1 MPVRSPLNPEAITG
15 NPPAS
20 LDSFQNFISGGS
32 PIGQSTVDAA
42 AQQEIGFQRASV
54 KAVNPDISSIVNT
67 ISSNIQNELNSAI
80 QNVTN
85 IVNRNVSDKIKDN
98 NKLLVRQIGNIVE
111 KRDSAVTNLQNS
123 VKNITQENN
132 KVIQNITGELR
143 KEIDLVKSSQS
154 KNPLGMQMG
163 PSNVINEVKQ
173 LIDKSTNITNR
184 SVDRKIKDVGTG
196 LSTQIQQVRQSQ
208 GSQVTQVQN
217 TLQNVRQ
224 ETNNL
229 VQKLTGDYQK
239 KIKDIDTSQ
248 PNNILDKFLDTY
260 NNALQFIQFF
270 GNKKNVDALRKNL
283 KNLVT
288 SFTESFEVAKLV
300 RQTLFKI
307 VQQLSNLP
315 KASPGRGSGIN
326 LDVNMPRKAPN
337 KTRPRGRM
345 GGRIGKLALPFAG
358 ATALIGGGAM
368 AVNALE
374 DSPEIQKE
382 DQKFNFLDS
391 LQGIVGGMADFIMGL
406 IPKDKND
413 RDNKDPGGANPVKP
427 RDVKGSTEAGENI
440 AAFTSILEASGGQN
454 SADAMQ
460 VMLNRA
466 ASNHSGYGGLFE
478 QVTAKEQFSPISA
491 AIYVESLDPD
501 AARVYGPIAAK
512 LGKTPEE
519 RIQKLREISAGPNG
533 LVNLEN
539 IFGRKGSAAQAS
551 EILNDFKTG
560 GALSTSAREGVK
572 GRVYFKGQKDLHNM
586 QPGDFY
592 RDTGGN
598 YFHGS
603 DSGPIGRLSGA
614 TIDPNAKGGFDLV
627 NGLQRGPEQ
636 IDAIYQPVPAQS
648 DAGSASVVPLD
659 LSGATPQQKSSGGSA
674 PMISPSQNKGPTVPV
689 LRSSDSANFLT
700 MYSKLTYNIVDG

>member
-1 MPVRSPLNPEAITG
+1 MPVRSPLNPEVITG

-20 LDSFQNFISGGS
+20 LESFQNFISGGS

-42 AQQEIGFQRASV
+42 GQQDIGFQRASV

-85 IVNRNVSDKIKDN
+85 IVNRNVVDKIKDN

-111 KRDSAVTNLQNS
+111 RRDSAVTNLQNS

-132 KVIQNITGELR
+132 KVIQNVTGDLQR
-143 KEIDLVKSSQS
+143 QIDSVKESKSKS
-154 KNPLGMQMG
+154 PLGG
-163 PSNVINEVKQ
+163 DVGSFNIINEVKQ

-184 SVDRKIKDVGTG
+184 SVDRKVRDVGTG

-307 VQQLSNLP
+307 VGQLSNLP

-345 GGRIGKLALPFAG
+345 GGRLSRLALPIAG

-374 DSPEIQKE
+374 DKPEIKKE
-382 DQKFNFLDS
+382 DQKFDFLGS
-391 LQGIVGGMADFIMGL
+391 LQGIVDGFANTIFGFLGK
-406 IPKDKND
+406 KDNKND
-413 RDNKDPGGANPVKP
+413 PPEPGGTQPASSATPDSSKITPGSGMGTAEQQAMLETIRYAEGTAGPTGYSMFFGDRTGEAKYGDLTGKTANEVEEYVTKFLKDPQSNFGNDKSAAVGAFQII
-427 RDVKGSTEAGENI
+427 DI
-440 AAFTSILEASGGQN
+440 
-454 SADAMQ
+454 
-460 VMLNRA
+460 
-466 ASNHSGYGGLFE
+466 
-478 QVTAKEQFSPISA
+478 TAKARALGMDMNRPFDKAFQDEMALKLASERGVTPGVLSA
-491 AIYVESLDPD
+491 QGMSDDV
-501 AARVYGPIAAK
+501 
-512 LGKTPEE
+512 
-519 RIQKLREISAGPNG
+519 IQKLSPEWASFPGNDYGQPTK
-533 LVNLEN
+533 
-539 IFGRKGSAAQAS
+539 RKS
-551 EILNDFKTG
+551 ELK
-560 GALSTSAREGVK
+560 
-572 GRVYFKGQKDLHNM
+572 RVYQEALLRIRQQG
-586 QPGDFY
+586 
-592 RDTGGN
+592 
-598 YFHGS
+598 
-603 DSGPIGRLSGA
+603 
-614 TIDPNAKGGFDLV
+614 TIDPNAKGGFELI

-636 IDAIYQPVPAQS
+636 IDSIYRPVPAQS

-659 LSGATPQQKSSGGSA
+659 LSGAAPQKQQSGRSA
-674 PMISPSQNKGPTVPV
+674 PTISPKRNKGP
-689 LRSSDSANFLT
+689 SSPRLSSGDSENFLT

>member
-1 MPVRSPLNPEAITG
+1 MQVRSPLNPEAITG

-20 LDSFQNFISGGS
+20 IESFQNFISGGS
-32 PIGQSTVDAA
+32 PLGQTTVDAVGK
-42 AQQEIGFQRASV
+42 EDIGFQRASV
-54 KAVNPDISSIVNT
+54 KAVSPDVSSIVNT
-67 ISSNIQNELNSAI
+67 ISNNIQSELNNAI

-85 IVNRNVSDKIKDN
+85 IVNRNVTDKIKDN
-98 NKLLVRQIGNIVE
+98 NKLLVRQIGNVVDR
-111 KRDSAVTNLQNS
+111 KSASITNLQNS
-123 VKNITQENN
+123 IKNIRQENTQL
-132 KVIQNITGELR
+132 IQNLTGELR
-143 KEIDLVKSSQS
+143 KEIESVKSP
-154 KNPLGMQMG
+154 KDKTPLGEGMG
-163 PSNVINEVKQ
+163 SSNIINEVKQ

-217 TLQNVRQ
+217 ALQNVRQ
-224 ETNNL
+224 ETNNI

-326 LDVNMPRKAPN
+326 LDVNMPRRAPP
-337 KTRPRGRM
+337 KVKPKGRM
-345 GGRIGKLALPFAG
+345 GGRLSRLALPFAG
-358 ATALIGGGAM
+358 AAALIGGGAM

-374 DSPEIQKE
+374 DKPEIQKE
-382 DQKFNFLDS
+382 DQKFDFLDS
-391 LQGIVGGMADFIMGL
+391 LQGIVGGMRDFIMGL
-406 IPKDKND
+406 IPKDKD
-413 RDNKDPGGANPVKP
+413 DPPEPGGTQPVSSSGTNTT
-427 RDVKGSTEAGENI
+427 GSTVAGENL
-440 AAFTSILEASGGQN
+440 AAVTATLEATGLQN
-454 SADAMQ
+454 QADAMQ
-460 VMLNRA
+460 VMLNRVD
-466 ASNHSGYGGLFE
+466 NPLTPYGDLFGQLTE
-478 QVTAKEQFSPISA
+478 EAQFSPISA
-491 AIYVESLDPD
+491 MIYDTPSKDPD
-501 AARVYGPIAAK
+501 AERVYSSLRAK
-512 LGKTPEE
+512 LGATPDE
-519 RIQKLREISAGPNG
+519 RIKKIKELTSGTGGIKNFADFIGKPEI
-533 LVNLEN
+533 
-539 IFGRKGSAAQAS
+539 AAQAS
-551 EILNDFKTG
+551 NVLKQFKND
-560 GALSTSAREGVK
+560 TSVAANSRDYVGDLISFRGYEPPGVSSK
-572 GRVYFKGQKDLHNM
+572 RRG
-586 QPGDFY
+586 P
-592 RDTGGN
+592 GGN
-598 YFHGS
+598 YFFT
-603 DSGPIGRLSGA
+603 SGGKIGKIPVA

-636 IDAIYQPVPAQS
+636 IDSIYRPVPAQS

-659 LSGATPQQKSSGGSA
+659 LSGAAPQKQQSGRSA
-674 PMISPSQNKGPTVPV
+674 PTISAGRNKGPTSPR
-689 LRSSDSANFLT
+689 LSSGDSENFLT

>member
-20 LDSFQNFISGGS
+20 LESFQNFISGGS
-32 PIGQSTVDAA
+32 PIGQSAVDAA
-42 AQQEIGFQRASV
+42 GQQDIGFQRASV

-85 IVNRNVSDKIKDN
+85 IVNRNVVDKIKDN

-111 KRDSAVTNLQNS
+111 RRDSAVTNLQNS

-132 KVIQNITGELR
+132 KVIQNVTGDLQKQIDSV
-143 KEIDLVKSSQS
+143 KESKSKS
-154 KNPLGMQMG
+154 PLGG
-163 PSNVINEVKQ
+163 NVGSSNIMNEVKQ

-217 TLQNVRQ
+217 ALQNVRQ
-224 ETNNL
+224 ETNNI

-326 LDVNMPRKAPN
+326 LDVNMPRQAPP
-337 KTRPRGRM
+337 KVKPKGRM
-345 GGRIGKLALPFAG
+345 GGRLSRLALPFAG
-358 ATALIGGGAM
+358 AAALIGGGAM

-374 DSPEIQKE
+374 DKPEIQKE
-382 DQKFNFLDS
+382 DQKFDFLDS
-391 LQGIVGGMADFIMGL
+391 LQGIVGGMRDFIMGL
-406 IPKDKND
+406 IPKDKD
-413 RDNKDPGGANPVKP
+413 DPPEPGGTQPVSSSGTNTT
-427 RDVKGSTEAGENI
+427 GSTVAGENL
-440 AAFTSILEASGGQN
+440 AAVTATLEATGLQN
-454 SADAMQ
+454 QADAMQ
-460 VMLNRA
+460 VMLNRVD
-466 ASNHSGYGGLFE
+466 NPLTPYGDLFGQLTE
-478 QVTAKEQFSPISA
+478 EAQFSPISA
-491 AIYVESLDPD
+491 MIYDTPSKDPD
-501 AARVYGPIAAK
+501 AERVYSSLRAK
-512 LGKTPEE
+512 LGATPDE
-519 RIQKLREISAGPNG
+519 RIKKIKELTSGTDGIKNFADFIGKPEI
-533 LVNLEN
+533 
-539 IFGRKGSAAQAS
+539 AAQAS
-551 EILNDFKTG
+551 DVLRQFKND
-560 GALSTSAREGVK
+560 TSVAANSRDYVGDLISFRGYEPPGVSSK
-572 GRVYFKGQKDLHNM
+572 RRG
-586 QPGDFY
+586 P
-592 RDTGGN
+592 GGN
-598 YFHGS
+598 YFFT
-603 DSGPIGRLSGA
+603 SGGKIGKIPVA

-636 IDAIYQPVPAQS
+636 IDSIYQPVPAQS

-659 LSGATPQQKSSGGSA
+659 LSGAAPQKQQSGRSA
-674 PMISPSQNKGPTVPV
+674 PTISAGRNKGPTSPR
-689 LRSSDSANFLT
+689 LSSGDSENFLT

>member
-1 MPVRSPLNPEAITG
+1 MSVRSPLNPEAITG

-20 LDSFQNFISGGS
+20 IESFQNFISGGS
-32 PIGQSTVDAA
+32 PLGQTAVNAVGK
-42 AQQEIGFQRASV
+42 EGVGFQRASV
-54 KAVNPDISSIVNT
+54 KAVSPDVSSIVNT
-67 ISSNIQNELNSAI
+67 ISNNIQSELNNAI

-98 NKLLVRQIGNIVE
+98 NKLIVRQIGNVIDR
-111 KRDSAVTNLQNS
+111 KDTSVTNLQNS
-123 VKNITQENN
+123 IKNIRQENTQL
-132 KVIQNITGELR
+132 IQNITGELR
-143 KEIDLVKSSQS
+143 KEIETVKGSQS
-154 KNPLGMQMG
+154 KNPLGTQMG
-163 PSNVINEVKQ
+163 SSNVINEVKQ

-184 SVDRKIKDVGTG
+184 SIDRKIKDVGTG

-300 RQTLFKI
+300 RQTLLKI
-307 VQQLSNLP
+307 VQQLSNFP
-315 KASPGRGSGIN
+315 KATPGRGSGIN
-326 LDVNMPRKAPN
+326 LDVNMPRRAPN

-358 ATALIGGGAM
+358 AAALVGGGA
-368 AVNALE
+368 ATVNALE
-374 DSPEIQKE
+374 NKPEIQKE

-391 LQGIVGGMADFIMGL
+391 LQGIVGGMTDFIMGL

-413 RDNKDPGGANPVKP
+413 KDEREPGGTQPVSP
-427 RDVKGSTEAGENI
+427 SGSGTTGSTVAGENL
-440 AAFTSILEASGGQN
+440 AAVTATLEATGLQN
-454 SADAMQ
+454 QADAMQ
-460 VMLNRA
+460 VMLNRVD
-466 ASNHSGYGGLFE
+466 NPLTPYGDLFGQLTQE
-478 QVTAKEQFSPISA
+478 AQFSPISA
-491 AIYVESLDPD
+491 MIYDTPSADPD
-501 AARVYGPIAAK
+501 AERVYSGLRAK
-512 LGKTPEE
+512 LGATPDE
-519 RIQKLREISAGPNG
+519 RIKKIKELTSGTGGIKNFADFIGKPEI
-533 LVNLEN
+533 
-539 IFGRKGSAAQAS
+539 AAQAS
-551 EILNDFKTG
+551 DVLKQFKND
-560 GALSTSAREGVK
+560 TSVAANSRDYVGDLISFRGYEPPGVSSK
-572 GRVYFKGQKDLHNM
+572 RRG
-586 QPGDFY
+586 P
-592 RDTGGN
+592 GGN
-598 YFHGS
+598 YFFN
-603 DSGPIGRLSGA
+603 SGGKIGKIPVA

-636 IDAIYQPVPAQS
+636 IDSIYQPVPAQS
-648 DAGSASVVPLD
+648 DAGSSSVVPLD
-659 LSGATPQQKSSGGSA
+659 LSGATPQQQASGGSA
-674 PMISPSQNKGPTVPV
+674 PTISPAQNEGPTVPI
-689 LRSSDSANFLT
+689 LNSSDSSNFLT